1 VLHSCGLPLGFVVA
15 MGHQSPFGVETT
27 DVHTTRVPLWLEP
40 RVVVVSSLSDGLEG
54 CASQSWSRL
63 VWGVAHLMGFEVERR
78 LEGQKSA
85 RLSSRPLVDGWLAD
99 LMSSQRVLLCG
110 KADSKRMGMVVAK
123 LIKWSFVH
131 L

>member
-1 VLHSCGLPLGFVVA
+1 MSIPLECLFGSSRGWLSCHLSLTG
-15 MGHQSPFGVETT
+15 
-27 DVHTTRVPLWLEP
+27 
-40 RVVVVSSLSDGLEG
+40 LSDAPASRGLT
-54 CASQSWSRL
+54 L
-63 VWGVAHLMGFEVERR
+63 FWGVAHLMGFEVERR